1 MSSATS
7 SGAAESAQTFISIHA
22 LTRSATR
29 VFTSSIHLNPK
40 FQSTH
45 SQGVRRINH
54 TITTYTNA
62 ISIHALTR
70 SATQNRF
77 SRPFYLLYFNPRTR
91 EECDFGF
98 YLFSICF
105 SYFNPRTHEECDSIP
120 CNILILQVLISIH
133 ALTRS
138 ATCAFRHKVTHRLN
152 FNPRT
157 HEECDTSG
165 KTSDNLLR

>member
-22 LTRSATR
+22 ITRSATR
-29 VFTSSIHLNPK
+29 VFTSLIHLNPK

-62 ISIHALTR
+62 ISIHALAR
-70 SATQNRF
+70 SATQYCRETSRSVTISIHALARSATSASIF
-77 SRPFYLLYFNPRTR
+77 SAF
-91 EECDFGF
+91 
-98 YLFSICF
+98 
-105 SYFNPRTHEECDSIP
+105 
-120 CNILILQVLISIH
+120 VLAISIH

-138 ATCAFRHKVTHRLN
+138 ATFCYGFFAFHKRN

-157 HEECDTSG
+157 HEECDQKQAIAQCILSQFQSTHSRG
-165 KTSDNLLR
+165 VRLNAIKDTFVNI